1 MSLYVRLSVAH
12 SGEVTSTHLAPP
24 TCLLPRKGKK
34 CCTALTKSSKGA
46 ALPCPQEKQRG
57 SCTALTEKQRVAAL
71 RPKNSDR
78 DTSLRVLE
86 SYDPKP
92 APKGKNVRTSARL
105 TRKVASKHRRA
116 AQPHIV
122 QLSRRKRKVRKRVTP
137 ELPCH
142 AWLTTGDRNIA
153 KWKAALK
160 CLQWRHCRW
169 RPPRR
174 RGHRRCATRRSRA

>member
-1 MSLYVRLSVAH
+1 MSQAWHGS
-12 SGEVTSTHLAPP
+12 SGVILFLAFLF
-24 TCLLPRKGKK
+24 LLP
-34 CCTALTKSSKGA
+34 
-46 ALPCPQEKQRG
+46 
-57 SCTALTEKQRVAAL
+57 SCTMCGWAARRCL
-71 RPKNSDR
+71 EA
-78 DTSLRVLE
+78 TLRVSRALARTFLPFGAGLLFFFLFFISSFSRE
-86 SYDPKP
+86 SFVRCAKKKRRNRPRRE
-92 APKGKNVRTSARL
+92 KNVRTSARL

-122 QLSRRKRKVRKRVTP
+122 QLSRRNRKVRKRVTP

-142 AWLTTGDRNIA
+142 AWLTTGDRNVA

>member
-1 MSLYVRLSVAH
+1 MQRRRSERREPPRTKRDNILNYRKRPRGPCRNSMKCVTYKNVIRTSPGGAYAHKRTYDGEIEAPTLVPSHRHVKNGVR
-12 SGEVTSTHLAPP
+12 T
-24 TCLLPRKGKK
+24 GKITR
-34 CCTALTKSSKGA
+34 CVG
-46 ALPCPQEKQRG
+46 
-57 SCTALTEKQRVAAL
+57 
-71 RPKNSDR
+71 N
-78 DTSLRVLE
+78 
-86 SYDPKP
+86 PKP